1 MHIETPRLLLR
12 DLVQADAGPL
22 ASIWADPEVTRFM
35 GGPRDGAQ
43 VRASLVEDA
52 STPKQLDID
61 LRPVIEKATG
71 AVIGDCGLLEK
82 DVDGKREIELVY
94 VFAPDVWGRG
104 YATEMAGAVK
114 RYAFTELGLER
125 LIALIDPENASS
137 ERVAV
142 RIGMRYERETLRP
155 GGKLMKVYVASK
167 DEDAWAVGARGALS
181 ERRRGRTKD
190 VPGFK

>member
-1 MHIETPRLLLR
+1 
-12 DLVQADAGPL
+12 
-22 ASIWADPEVTRFM
+22 
-35 GGPRDGAQ
+35 

-52 STPKQLDID
+52 STPKQPDID

-167 DEDAWAVGARGALS
+167 DEDAWAVGAGELFPRDG
-181 ERRRGRTKD
+181 EG
-190 VPGFK
+190 GQ